1 MYLPRQII
9 CQLYILAQV
18 NAKVKHDGVAE
29 PFLTPHP
36 GGAIVGPMARFPGR
50 RGSLPFARH
59 SGVPLFS
66 VLGIRV
72 VAHYSWFAIAALIVW
87 ALTVGWFPRVLPGRP
102 VSHYAT
108 LGVITAFFF
117 FASVLVH
124 ELMHSVVAV
133 RNGIPVRRITLF
145 LFGGVAEIL
154 REPSDP
160 STELKVALAGPAVS
174 AVIAAACWSAVAL
187 MGDTPARPGLQL
199 ALAYL
204 AVANTIL
211 LAFNLLPGMPLD
223 GGRVLRA
230 IIWRATGNLRRATRV
245 ASTAGQAIAGIT
257 VLAGI
262 AVALFGSNIWTGL
275 WIILI
280 ALFLR
285 QAADTSYRQLLL
297 REALQGVTLTSV
309 MTADAVTAP
318 PDITLSQLIDGYL
331 LRYHFTTYPVM
342 SDGRLVGLI
351 TIRSIKAVPRE
362 KWSTTLVSQ
371 AMLPITSAT
380 SLSPDS
386 DIPTALA
393 KMEAAGQSRLPV
405 VSAAGEL
412 VGIVSRR
419 DITGYL
425 QIRTDLDHA
434 LPGSR

>member
-1 MYLPRQII
+1 M
-9 CQLYILAQV
+9 
-18 NAKVKHDGVAE
+18 AK
-29 PFLTPHP
+29 
-36 GGAIVGPMARFPGR
+36 FPSRKGF
-50 RGSLPFARH
+50 LPFAQR
-59 SGVPLFS
+59 SGIPLFS

-102 VSHYAT
+102 PTHYVT

-124 ELMHSVVAV
+124 ELMHSIVAV
-133 RNGIPVRRITLF
+133 RNGIPVKRITLF

-160 STELKVALAGPAVS
+160 ATELKVALAGPAVS
-174 AVIAAACWSAVAL
+174 AAVAAGCWGAVAL
-187 MGDTPARPGLQL
+187 MGDAPGRPGLQL

-204 AVANTIL
+204 AVANTVL

-230 IIWRATGNLRRATRV
+230 IIWRATGNLRRATRI
-245 ASTAGQAIAGIT
+245 ASSAGQAIAGLI

-285 QAADTSYRQLLL
+285 QAADTSYRQLLM
-297 REALQGVTLTSV
+297 REALQGVRLASV
-309 MTADAVTAP
+309 MTPDAVTAP

-331 LRYHFTTYPVM
+331 LRYHFTSYPVI
-342 SDGRLVGLI
+342 SEGRLVGLI
-351 TIRSIKAVPRE
+351 TIRSIKTVPRE
-362 KWSTTLVSQ
+362 KWDTTLVGQ
-371 AMLPITSAT
+371 AMIPVTSAT

-386 DIPTALA
+386 DIPTALS

-405 VSAAGEL
+405 VGASGEL

-425 QIRTDLDHA
+425 QIRADLSSTP
-434 LPGSR
+434 PGSR